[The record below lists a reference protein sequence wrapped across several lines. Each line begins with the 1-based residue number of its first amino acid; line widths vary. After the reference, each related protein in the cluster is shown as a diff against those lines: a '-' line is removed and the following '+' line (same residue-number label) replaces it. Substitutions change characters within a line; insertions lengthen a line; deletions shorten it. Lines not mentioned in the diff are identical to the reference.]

1 MISLVLFGVM
11 IILLILNVPVAIAL
25 GLASLAA
32 ILYSGD
38 LTTGYIVQNLVTS
51 SDSFTTMAIPFF
63 VLAGEMM
70 GGGGISRRLMD
81 SARVFFGRFTGGL
94 AIVTVVV
101 CMFFAAISGSG
112 PATVA
117 AVGGMV
123 IPSMLAAGYDKKFTL
138 AVIAAAGSIGVIIPP
153 SIPMVIYSVST
164 NQSISELFMAGFV
177 PGILIGLTLIAYSYF
192 YCKKRGYQGDKE
204 PFSWK
209 RAGKV
214 LWDAKWALN
223 CPVIILGGIY
233 GGIFTPTEAA
243 AVAAA
248 YGFIVGVF
256 VYKELTLKEAVKV
269 IKSAVVTT
277 STIMLVIGCAAVFTK
292 VLAVAKIPTLVAN
305 AITELNANK
314 IVILILINVVLIFVG
329 CFMETLCAIMILAP
343 IFLPIV
349 TAVGVDPIHFGIV
362 MVVNL
367 AIGFITPPLGIN
379 LFVASRVGGAQLSEV
394 IKGIVPF
401 IVVMIIDLLLITYLP
416 AISLFLPKLFM
427 R

>member
-177 PGILIGLTLIAYSYF
+177 PGILIGLSLIGYSYF
-192 YCKKRGYQGDKE
+192 YCKKKGYQGDKE
-204 PFSWK
+204 PFS
-209 RAGKV
+209 
-214 LWDAKWALN
+214 
-223 CPVIILGGIY
+223 
-233 GGIFTPTEAA
+233 
-243 AVAAA
+243 
-248 YGFIVGVF
+248 
-256 VYKELTLKEAVKV
+256 
-269 IKSAVVTT
+269 
-277 STIMLVIGCAAVFTK
+277 
-292 VLAVAKIPTLVAN
+292 
-305 AITELNANK
+305 
-314 IVILILINVVLIFVG
+314 
-329 CFMETLCAIMILAP
+329 
-343 IFLPIV
+343 
-349 TAVGVDPIHFGIV
+349 
-362 MVVNL
+362 
-367 AIGFITPPLGIN
+367 
-379 LFVASRVGGAQLSEV
+379 
-394 IKGIVPF
+394 
-401 IVVMIIDLLLITYLP
+401 
-416 AISLFLPKLFM
+416 
-427 R
+427 

>member
-177 PGILIGLTLIAYSYF
+177 PGILIGLTLIAYSYY
-192 YCKKRGYQGDKE
+192 YCKK
-204 PFSWK
+204 
-209 RAGKV
+209 
-214 LWDAKWALN
+214 
-223 CPVIILGGIY
+223 
-233 GGIFTPTEAA
+233 
-243 AVAAA
+243 
-248 YGFIVGVF
+248 
-256 VYKELTLKEAVKV
+256 
-269 IKSAVVTT
+269 
-277 STIMLVIGCAAVFTK
+277 
-292 VLAVAKIPTLVAN
+292 
-305 AITELNANK
+305 
-314 IVILILINVVLIFVG
+314 
-329 CFMETLCAIMILAP
+329 
-343 IFLPIV
+343 
-349 TAVGVDPIHFGIV
+349 
-362 MVVNL
+362 
-367 AIGFITPPLGIN
+367 
-379 LFVASRVGGAQLSEV
+379 
-394 IKGIVPF
+394 KG
-401 IVVMIIDLLLITYLP
+401 
-416 AISLFLPKLFM
+416 
-427 R
+427 

>member
-1 MISLVLFGVM
+1 MISLVLFGSLVV
-11 IILLILNVPVAIAL
+11 LLILNVPVSISL
-25 GLASLAA
+25 GIASLIT
-32 ILYSGD
+32 ILVSGD
-38 LTTGYIVQNLVTS
+38 LTSGYIVQNLVTS
-51 SDSFTTMAIPFF
+51 ADSFTTMSIPFF
-63 VLAGEMM
+63 VLAGEIM
-70 GGGGISRRLMD
+70 GGGGISKRLMNT
-81 SARVFFGRFTGGL
+81 ARAFFGRYTGGL

-123 IPSMLAAGYDKKFTL
+123 IPSMLEAGYDKKFTL

-164 NQSISELFMAGFV
+164 GQSVSELFMAGFI
-177 PGILIGLTLIAYSYF
+177 PGILIGLTLIL
-192 YCKKRGYQGDKE
+192 YCKKHGYKGDEE

-209 RAGKV
+209 NAGKV
-214 LWDAKWALN
+214 AWDAKWALI

-248 YGFIVGVF
+248 YGFIIGVF
-256 VYKELTLKEAVKV
+256 VYKEIKLSDIFTV
-269 IKSAVVTT
+269 IRSGVLTT
-277 STIMLVIGCAAVFTK
+277 STIMIVIGCAAVFTK
-292 VLAVAKIPTLVAN
+292 VLAVEKIPTAVADL
-305 AITELNANK
+305 IVGLNADK
-314 IVILILINVVLIFVG
+314 IVILILINVVLLFVG

-349 TAVGVDPIHFGIV
+349 TAVGVNPVHFGII

-379 LFVASRVGGAQLSEV
+379 LFVASRVGKAQLSEV
-394 IKGIVPF
+394 IQGIVPF
-401 IVVMIIDLLLITYLP
+401 IVVMIVDLLLITYIP
-416 AISLFLPKLFM
+416 AISILLPSLFM
-427 R
+427 G